1 MADPSGSK
9 NAAAIASRRSL
20 ANSRLSLKRTAITN
34 KPKKEIVM
42 SKRHLTRAERR
53 KARQRKNMM
62 AIGAM
67 ALIAVIIV
75 IIVILILKPHGDAPA
90 APVIEA
96 TDTPAPVVAA
106 TAIPTATATATPEP
120 TEAPTDT
127 PEPAPTFAPG
137 EIPDVVSFYQP
148 KTKSYSPRVKM
159 SDEFSAKWKKGEDIG
174 SFEVIASD
182 AEELPGDFFGDI
194 FGTAWK
200 AFPQADKCKIGF
212 TLRYTLKD
220 GGEVKY
226 TMLSPSHIQH
236 TEYIECWLYDDYHRK
251 PHKFYSHLKS
261 SSMRPG
267 TLITSIKLTAGKQIA
282 HVTDIWLSAF
292 VCASLDD
299 FDAERNYIGDT
310 SVTIHILKK

>member
-1 MADPSGSK
+1 MANRHINRSQ
-9 NAAAIASRRSL
+9 RR
-20 ANSRLSLKRTAITN
+20 R
-34 KPKKEIVM
+34 M
-42 SKRHLTRAERR
+42 
-53 KARQRKNMM
+53 RQRRNLL

-67 ALIAVIIV
+67 ALIAVILTV
-75 IIVILILKPHGDAPA
+75 AVILILRPHGDAPA

-96 TDTPAPVVAA
+96 TDTPAPAVAA

-127 PEPAPTFAPG
+127 PEPAPSFAPG
-137 EIPDVVSFYQP
+137 DIPDVVSFYQP

-220 GGEVKY
+220 GNEVKY

-236 TEYIECWLYDDYHRK
+236 TEYIECWLYDDYHRE
-251 PHKFYSHLKS
+251 PHQNYSHIKS
-261 SSMRPG
+261 MKKD
-267 TLITSIKLTAGKQIA
+267 TLITSIKLTCGRKIA
-282 HVTDIWLSAF
+282 DVDEIWLTAF
-292 VCASLDD
+292 VCTSLDD
-299 FDAERNYIGDT
+299 FDADRNYTGDT
-310 SVTIHILKK
+310 SCTLHIVRA

>member
-1 MADPSGSK
+1 
-9 NAAAIASRRSL
+9 
-20 ANSRLSLKRTAITN
+20 
-34 KPKKEIVM
+34 M
-42 SKRHLTRAERR
+42 SNRHLSRAERR
-53 KARQRKNMM
+53 RARQRKNMM

-96 TDTPAPVVAA
+96 TDTPAPTVEA
-106 TAIPTATATATPEP
+106 TAAPESTATATPEP

-159 SDEFSAKWKKGEDIG
+159 GEEFAAKWKKGEDIG

-182 AEELPGDFFGDI
+182 QDELPGDFFGDI

-220 GGEVKY
+220 GNEVKY

-236 TEYIECWLYDDYHRK
+236 TEYIECWLYDDYHRE
-251 PHKFYSHLKS
+251 PHQNYSHIKS
-261 SSMRPG
+261 MKKD
-267 TLITSIKLTAGKQIA
+267 TLITSIKLTCGRKIA
-282 HVTDIWLSAF
+282 DVDEIWLTAF
-292 VCASLDD
+292 VCTSLDD
-299 FDAERNYIGDT
+299 FDADRNYTGDT
-310 SVTIHILKK
+310 SCTLHIVRA

>member
-1 MADPSGSK
+1 
-9 NAAAIASRRSL
+9 
-20 ANSRLSLKRTAITN
+20 
-34 KPKKEIVM
+34 M
-42 SKRHLTRAERR
+42 SNRHLTRAQRR
-53 KARQRKNMM
+53 KAQQRKNMM

-67 ALIAVIIV
+67 ALIPVILVIVVII
-75 IIVILILKPHGDAPA
+75 ILRPHGDAPA
-90 APVIEA
+90 AVVVEA
-96 TDTPAPVVAA
+96 TDTPAPVVEA

-127 PEPAPTFAPG
+127 PEPAPAFDPG
-137 EIPDVVSFYQP
+137 DIPDVVSFYQP

-182 AEELPGDFFGDI
+182 EDELPGDFFGDI
-194 FGTAWK
+194 FGAAWK
-200 AFPQADKCKIGF
+200 TFPEADKCKIGF

-251 PHKFYSHLKS
+251 PHQSYSHIKN
-261 SSMRPG
+261 MKKD
-267 TLITSIKLTAGKQIA
+267 TLITSIKLTCGRKIA
-282 HVTDIWLSAF
+282 DVDEIWLTAF
-292 VCASLDD
+292 ICTSLDD
-299 FDAERNYIGDT
+299 FDAERNYTGNT
-310 SVTIHILKK
+310 SCTLHIIRE